1 MTFGSGRSK
10 AVAAGVVA
18 LLLATTAQT
27 RADAASVSKT
37 DRALHERQLTL
48 DTHLDTPLHFGRAGW
63 NIMARHTYANDLSQV
78 DYPRMVAGGLDGGFF
93 ALYTPQG
100 PLTPAGYAQARDH
113 ALARAMHIREMVAG
127 NSRHFALAFTADDA
141 ARIAARHKR
150 IVFQSI
156 ENSYPMGE
164 DLSMFA
170 SFYKLGVRMAGPV
183 HFLDNQF
190 ADSATD
196 APKWHGL
203 SPLGRQ
209 WVAEANRLGVVI
221 DLSHASDEVFDQV
234 LALSKAPVILS
245 HSGCRSIFDHPRNL
259 DDGRL
264 KALAAH
270 GGVIQINSVYLIAP
284 EHSAARDAIGDR
296 KDGIEDLSPADQ
308 AKLIGDNA
316 ALDAQ
321 APVREA
327 TFDEF
332 MKSLLHAIQVA
343 GVDHVGIGAD
353 WDGGGGVKG
362 MEDIADLPKIT
373 AALRAHGYSRADIQ
387 KVWSGNAL
395 RVLRAA
401 QAAGQGA

>member
-1 MTFGSGRSK
+1 MTK
-10 AVAAGVVA
+10 ASTIGALA
-18 LLLATTAQT
+18 LLLTAAVAPPAGSAEPQL
-27 RADAASVSKT
+27 SKA
-37 DRALHERQLTL
+37 DRALHERLLTL
-48 DTHLDTPLHFGRAGW
+48 DTHLDTPMHFGRAGW
-63 NIMARHTYANDLSQV
+63 SMMVRHTYAGDLSQV

-93 ALYTPQG
+93 AIYTPQG

-113 ALARAMHIREMVAG
+113 ALARAMRIREMVAA
-127 NSRHFALAFTADDA
+127 NPQPFALAFTADDA
-141 ARIAARHKR
+141 RRIAAEHRR
-150 IVFQSI
+150 FVFQSI

-170 SFYKLGVRMAGPV
+170 SFYRLGVRMAGPV

-196 APKWHGL
+196 APRWHGL
-203 SPLGRQ
+203 SPLGRA

-245 HSGCRSIFDHPRNL
+245 HSGCRAIYDHPRNL

-264 KALAAH
+264 RALAAH
-270 GGVIQINSVYLIAP
+270 GGVIQINSVYLTAP
-284 EHSAARDAIGDR
+284 DHSPERDAIGDR
-296 KDGIEDLSPADQ
+296 RDDMETLSAADQ
-308 AKLIGDNA
+308 ARLIADNA
-316 ALDAQ
+316 ALEARS
-321 APVREA
+321 PKREA
-327 TFDEF
+327 SFDDF
-332 MKSLLHAIQVA
+332 MRNLTHAIQVA
-343 GVDHVGIGAD
+343 GIDHVGIGAD

-373 AALRAHGYSRADIQ
+373 AALKARGFSEADIQ

-401 QAAGQGA
+401 QAAQAAGEGA

>member
-1 MTFGSGRSK
+1 MTRQSRGIGAGVGALALLFAAGSCAAEAPVSK
-10 AVAAGVVA
+10 A
-18 LLLATTAQT
+18 
-27 RADAASVSKT
+27 
-37 DRALHERQLTL
+37 DRALHERLLTL

-63 NIMARHTYANDLSQV
+63 SMMARHTYANDLSQV

-93 ALYTPQG
+93 ALYTAQG

-113 ALARAMHIREMVAG
+113 ALARAMHIREMVAA
-127 NSRHFALAFTADDA
+127 HPEAFALAFTADDA
-141 ARIAARHKR
+141 QRIAGQHRR

-170 SFYKLGVRMAGPV
+170 SFYRLGVRMAGPV

-196 APKWHGL
+196 APRWHGL
-203 SPLGRQ
+203 SPLGRA

-234 LALSKAPVILS
+234 LALSKAPVVLS
-245 HSGCRSIFDHPRNL
+245 HSGCRAIYDHPRNL
-259 DDGRL
+259 DDARL

-270 GGVIQINSVYLIAP
+270 GGVIQINSVYLTAP
-284 EHSAARDAIGDR
+284 DHSPERDAIEDR
-296 KDGIEDLSPADQ
+296 RDALEDLSPADQ
-308 AKLIGDNA
+308 AKLVADNA
-316 ALDAQ
+316 ALDARS
-321 APVREA
+321 PKREA
-327 TFDEF
+327 TFDDF
-332 MKSLLHAIQVA
+332 MRNLLHAIQVA
-343 GVDHVGIGAD
+343 GIDHVGIGAD

-362 MEDIADLPKIT
+362 MEDIADLPKVT
-373 AALRAHGYSRADIQ
+373 AALRAHGYSGADIQ
-387 KVWSGNAL
+387 KIWSGNVL

-401 QAAGQGA
+401 QAAGQGT

>member
-1 MTFGSGRSK
+1 MSK
-10 AVAAGVVA
+10 VGVIGGLA
-18 LLLATTAQT
+18 LLLAATAQT
-27 RADAASVSKT
+27 QARSAEAPVSKA
-37 DRALHERQLTL
+37 DRALHERLLTL

-63 NIMARHTYANDLSQV
+63 SMMARHTYASDLSQV

-93 ALYTPQG
+93 ALYTAQG
-100 PLTPAGYAQARDH
+100 PLTPQGYAQARDH
-113 ALARAMHIREMVAG
+113 ALARAMHIREMVAA
-127 NSRHFALAFTADDA
+127 NPRAFALAFTADDA
-141 ARIAARHKR
+141 ARIAAQHKR

-203 SPLGRQ
+203 SPLGRA

-234 LALSKAPVILS
+234 LALSRAPVALS
-245 HSGCRSIFDHPRNL
+245 HSGCRAVFDHPRNL

-284 EHSAARDAIGDR
+284 DHSPARNALEDR
-296 KDGIEDLSPADQ
+296 RDEMETLSPADQ
-308 AKLIGDNA
+308 AKLIADNA
-316 ALDAQ
+316 ALDAR
-321 APVREA
+321 APKREA
-327 TFDEF
+327 SFDDF
-332 MKSLLHAIQVA
+332 MRNLTHAIAVA
-343 GVDHVGIGAD
+343 GIDHVGVGAD

-373 AALRAHGYSRADIQ
+373 AALKARGFSQADIQ
-387 KVWSGNAL
+387 KVWSGNVL